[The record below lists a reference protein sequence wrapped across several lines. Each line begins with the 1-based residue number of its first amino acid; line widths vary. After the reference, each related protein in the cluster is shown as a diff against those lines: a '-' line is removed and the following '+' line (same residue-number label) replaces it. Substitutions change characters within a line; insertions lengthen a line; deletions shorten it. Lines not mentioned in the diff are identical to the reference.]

1 VRRCSNSR
9 VSRIC
14 ESVLFVTVARIS
26 LGYNFYNA
34 ETVQEDAFGACG
46 GNLLIQRAENC
57 FEFEAAITGDELHS
71 LRERWIQSQPHR
83 PALREKCRGRTLQGN
98 EFKRSKRSRLARV
111 RFMPRNWSLSQCSV
125 CAVRGSWLVSRTKS
139 KLRPRSVD
147 FLYLYFPQLSPIEPD
162 AQHVRPHNSLVF
174 ACRGGNPTK
183 FALSRND
190 GLVFNAADFD
200 LVVQPLRNL
209 SIRVRNGERDSGFIC
224 LKKYGS
230 ERCSPCRE
238 H

>member
-1 VRRCSNSR
+1 MRRCSNSR

-83 PALREKCRGRTLQGN
+83 QGRFLPI
-98 EFKRSKRSRLARV
+98 LAEQPHRIDLEATF
-111 RFMPRNWSLSQCSV
+111 RT
-125 CAVRGSWLVSRTKS
+125 VS
-139 KLRPRSVD
+139 
-147 FLYLYFPQLSPIEPD
+147 
-162 AQHVRPHNSLVF
+162 
-174 ACRGGNPTK
+174 
-183 FALSRND
+183 
-190 GLVFNAADFD
+190 NAT
-200 LVVQPLRNL
+200 VSPLRSL
-209 SIRVRNGERDSGFIC
+209 I
-224 LKKYGS
+224 
-230 ERCSPCRE
+230 
-238 H
+238 